1 MKNDKSE
8 EGGGGGLKRE
18 GGLINFH
25 PLKRGVGVKRAGGL
39 IEDLRG
45 TRERERGVEMMCHF
59 PAPTH
64 PILPSRDQVLAALT
78 IICTD
83 LHFCLG
89 QMACQM
95 L

>member
-1 MKNDKSE
+1 MIRAR
-8 EGGGGGLKRE
+8 GGGGLKERGE
-18 GGLINFH
+18 GLINFL
-25 PLKRGVGVKRAGGL
+25 PLKRGGGVKREGGL

>member
-1 MKNDKSE
+1 MIRAR
-8 EGGGGGLKRE
+8 G
-18 GGLINFH
+18 GGLINFL
-25 PLKRGVGVKRAGGL
+25 PLKRGGGVKRDGGL
-39 IEDLRG
+39 IENLRG
-45 TRERERGVEMMCHF
+45 TRERGGGGGRDDVPF
-59 PAPTH
+59 PSPTH
-64 PILPSRDQVLAALT
+64 PILPSRDQVLAVLT

>member
-1 MKNDKSE
+1 MIR
-8 EGGGGGLKRE
+8 GRGGLKERGE
-18 GGLINFH
+18 RLINFL
-25 PLKRGVGVKRAGGL
+25 PLKKKGGL

-45 TRERERGVEMMCHF
+45 TSERERGVEMMYHF